1 MHQFVDKFRISAV
14 CAILGLIF
22 LADGA
27 IPAFAQTVTN
37 FPTSPA
43 RVTIS
48 VSLGEPVLKL
58 WGYGAPSQ
66 RVELTG
72 DRVADFTYTRS
83 DGYFEFLKTYLPQ
96 TSNLFYPELCLTGI
110 DLTGRSTP
118 PTCIPPLPVASS
130 SYDIGPVILPPT
142 LSLDAGVIDI
152 SNQAGASGVTI
163 PNSDIK
169 IVLAEDRG
177 SPDLSAFSIVRLARA
192 YYIPSYTIRSDSGG
206 NFSFNM
212 PAGSPKTW
220 RVFAITEYS
229 QGATSP
235 KSNTLKFDVQSPVV
249 TAIISLWKF
258 ILSLLTLP
266 VFIIL
271 EIVVILLI
279 LAVLFLK
286 KKKRNKVYP
295 NDSSPI
301 IQYQNYL
308 KSKRL
313 I

>member
-1 MHQFVDKFRISAV
+1 MKNKKLKIGLL
-14 CAILGLIF
+14 CPILGCLLVF
-22 LADGA
+22 RVYSTVS
-27 IPAFAQTVTN
+27 AQTVIN

-72 DRVADFTYTRS
+72 DRVTDIAYTRS
-83 DGYFEFLKTYLPQ
+83 DCYFEFLKTYLPQ

-110 DLTGRSTP
+110 DLVGRATP

-130 SYDIGPVILPPT
+130 SYEIGPVILPPT
-142 LSLDAGVIDI
+142 ISLDAGVIDI

-177 SPDLSAFSIVRLARA
+177 DPDLSAFSIVRPAKA
-192 YYIPSYTIRSDSGG
+192 YYIPSYTIRSDSVG

-279 LAVLFLK
+279 LAVIFLK
-286 KKKRNKVYP
+286 RKKYKNTYQ
-295 NDSSPI
+295 SSSVPVR
-301 IQYQNYL
+301 QYQEFL
-308 KSKRL
+308 RSRRL

>member
-1 MHQFVDKFRISAV
+1 MIRNLKLKIGVT
-14 CAILGLIF
+14 CAILTCIF
-22 LADGA
+22 LINDAS
-27 IPAFAQTVTN
+27 PVFAQTVTN

-48 VSLGEPVLKL
+48 VSLGEPILKL
-58 WGYGAPSQ
+58 WGYGAPNQ
-66 RVELTG
+66 RIEITG
-72 DRVADFTYTRS
+72 DRVTDFTYTRS

-96 TSNLFYPELCLTGI
+96 TSSLFYPELCLTGI
-110 DLTGRSTP
+110 DLMGRSTP
-118 PTCIPPLPVASS
+118 PTCIPPLPVNSL
-130 SYDIGPVILPPT
+130 SYDIGPVIIPPT
-142 LSLDAGVIDI
+142 ISLEAGVIDA
-152 SNQAGASGVTI
+152 SGQAGASGVTI

-177 SPDLSAFSIVRLARA
+177 SPDLSVFSIVRPARA
-192 YYIPSYTIRSDSGG
+192 YYIPSYTVKSDPLG

-212 PAGSPKTW
+212 PAGTPKTW

-235 KSNTLKFDVQSPVV
+235 KSNTLKFEVQSPVL
-249 TAIISLWKF
+249 TAIRSLWKL

-279 LAVLFLK
+279 LTAIFLK
-286 KKKRNKVYP
+286 KNRRRKIYLNNSVPVR
-295 NDSSPI
+295 
-301 IQYQNYL
+301 QYQSYL
-308 KSKRL
+308 KSKR
-313 I
+313 II